1 MNNKLNYMN
10 WRFVII
16 AAVILACLVTIILKI
31 FSIQFF
37 ESNFLQNEGNKR
49 YVKYKDVVP
58 VRGTI
63 YDRNNFPLAVSV
75 INYDL
80 YALKG
85 FTKYQLL
92 NISEK
97 IELDIDPKIDAF
109 NKKTL
114 LKKNIPNEM
123 LVEIRN
129 SRFKNIEVEVRHSRH
144 YPLGDQIAPLI
155 GFYGKDGAQEGL
167 EKSYDTVLSGKK
179 GRQKFFKNAKQEIIS
194 KPIEVSRTIQG
205 NDIYLTIDS
214 TLQFYA
220 YKFLAEAIRSNN
232 AKSGTAIILNN
243 LDGEIL
249 AMASY
254 PSYNPNHPQ
263 RKIQKNRALV
273 DAYELG
279 SVLKPIVLSKALE
292 ENIVNIDQYID
303 IPKRLNLND
312 KIIVDSKQYEK
323 LTPAEI
329 ISYSSQIGASKIALE
344 LGYNDLKSNFFEFG
358 FTKPISINFPS
369 SAFGYMSIKDK
380 IIDKELASL
389 GYGYGLTVSP
399 FQLAS
404 AYSVFANNGIFKDF
418 KLLKDAEVHSR
429 RVISQSTASNILKA
443 LEMVTID
450 GTGKAANVNGF
461 SQGGKTGTAHQ
472 IKAGSGYAE
481 DLYRASFV
489 GITPL
494 NKQSLTIFV
503 SIDDPG
509 LNSYT
514 GGAVAAPVFAKI
526 AENTLNHLG
535 YFEDEWIWRNIRY
548 KNSWKY

>member
-1 MNNKLNYMN
+1 MNNKLNYLN
-10 WRFVII
+10 WRFILI
-16 AAVILACLVTIILKI
+16 AAVILACSITIIFKI

-49 YVKYKDVVP
+49 YVKYKDIVP

-85 FTKYQLL
+85 FTKSQLL
-92 NISEK
+92 NVSEK
-97 IELDIDPKIDAF
+97 IELDIDPKIEAF

-114 LKKNIPNEM
+114 LKKNVSNEM
-123 LVEIRN
+123 LLKIRN
-129 SRFKNIEVEVRHSRH
+129 SRFKNIEIEVRHSRH

-179 GRQKFFKNAKQEIIS
+179 GRQKYFKNAKQEIIS
-194 KPIEVSRTIQG
+194 KPIEVSKTIQG

-220 YKFLAEAIRSNN
+220 YKFLVEAIKSNN

-243 LDGEIL
+243 LDGEVL

-303 IPKRLNLND
+303 IPSRLNLND

-323 LTPAEI
+323 LTSAEI

-344 LGYNDLKSNFFEFG
+344 LGYKDLKSNFYEFG

-380 IIDKELASL
+380 IVDKELASL
-389 GYGYGLTVSP
+389 GYGYGLTISP

-472 IKAGSGYAE
+472 IRAGSGYAE

-494 NKQSLTIFV
+494 SKQSLTIFV

-514 GGAVAAPVFAKI
+514 GGSVAAPVFAKI
-526 AENTLNHLG
+526 AENSLNHLG
-535 YFEDEWIWRNIRY
+535 YFEDE
-548 KNSWKY
+548 

>member
-1 MNNKLNYMN
+1 MNNKLNYIN
-10 WRFVII
+10 WRFILI
-16 AAVILACLVTIILKI
+16 AAVILACSVTIIFKI
-31 FSIQFF
+31 LSIQFF

-63 YDRNNFPLAVSV
+63 YDRNNFPLAVSI

-85 FTKYQLL
+85 FTKSQLL

-97 IELDIDPKIDAF
+97 IELDIDPKIEAF

-114 LKKNIPNEM
+114 LKKNISNEM
-123 LVEIRN
+123 LLKIRN
-129 SRFKNIEVEVRHSRH
+129 SRFKNIEIEIRHSRH

-167 EKSYDTVLSGKK
+167 EKSYDRVLSGKK
-179 GRQKFFKNAKQEIIS
+179 GRQKYFKNAKQEIIS

-205 NDIYLTIDS
+205 SDIYLTIDS

-220 YKFLAEAIRSNN
+220 YKFLVEAIKSNN
-232 AKSGTAIILNN
+232 AKSGTAVILDN

-303 IPKRLNLND
+303 IPRRLNLND

-323 LTPAEI
+323 LTPVEI

-344 LGYNDLKSNFFEFG
+344 LGYKDLKSNFYEFG

-380 IIDKELASL
+380 IVDKELASL
-389 GYGYGLTVSP
+389 GYGYGLTISP

-472 IKAGSGYAE
+472 IRAGSGYAE

-494 NKQSLTIFV
+494 SKKSLTIFV

-509 LNSYT
+509 LNAYT
-514 GGAVAAPVFAKI
+514 GGLVAAPVFAKI
-526 AENTLNHLG
+526 AENSLNHLG
-535 YFEDEWIWRNIRY
+535 YFEDE
-548 KNSWKY
+548 

>member
-1 MNNKLNYMN
+1 MNNKLNYIN
-10 WRFVII
+10 WRFILI
-16 AAVILACLVTIILKI
+16 AAVILACSVTIIFKI
-31 FSIQFF
+31 LSIQFF

-58 VRGTI
+58 VRGSI

-85 FTKYQLL
+85 FTKSQLL

-97 IELDIDPKIDAF
+97 IELDIDPKIEAF

-114 LKKNIPNEM
+114 LKKNISNEM
-123 LVEIRN
+123 LLKIRN
-129 SRFKNIEVEVRHSRH
+129 SRFKNIEIEIRHSRH

-179 GRQKFFKNAKQEIIS
+179 GRQKYFKNAKQEIIS

-205 NDIYLTIDS
+205 SDIYLTIDS

-220 YKFLAEAIRSNN
+220 YKFLVEAIKSNN

-303 IPKRLNLND
+303 IPRRLNLND

-323 LTPAEI
+323 LTPVEI

-344 LGYNDLKSNFFEFG
+344 LGYKDLKSNFYEFG

-380 IIDKELASL
+380 IVDKELASL
-389 GYGYGLTVSP
+389 GYGYGLTISP

-461 SQGGKTGTAHQ
+461 SQGGKTGTTHQ
-472 IKAGSGYAE
+472 IRVGSGYAE
-481 DLYRASFV
+481 DSYRASFI

-494 NKQSLTIFV
+494 SEQSLTIFV

-509 LNSYT
+509 LNSYS
-514 GGAVAAPVFAKI
+514 GGSVAAPVFAKI
-526 AENTLNHLG
+526 AENSLNHLG
-535 YFEDEWIWRNIRY
+535 YFEDE
-548 KNSWKY
+548 

>member
-1 MNNKLNYMN
+1 MNNKLNYIN
-10 WRFVII
+10 WRFILI
-16 AAVILACLVTIILKI
+16 AAVILACLVTIIFKI

-85 FTKYQLL
+85 FTKSQLL

-97 IELDIDPKIDAF
+97 IELDIDPKIEAF
-109 NKKTL
+109 NKKIL
-114 LKKNIPNEM
+114 LKKNISNEM
-123 LVEIRN
+123 LLKIRN
-129 SRFKNIEVEVRHSRH
+129 SRFKNIEIEVRHSRH

-179 GRQKFFKNAKQEIIS
+179 GRQKYFKNAKQEIIS

-220 YKFLAEAIRSNN
+220 YKFLVEAIRSNN

-329 ISYSSQIGASKIALE
+329 ISYSSQIGASKIALK

-472 IKAGSGYAE
+472 IRAGSGYAE

-494 NKQSLTIFV
+494 NKKSLTIFV

-535 YFEDEWIWRNIRY
+535 YFEDE
-548 KNSWKY
+548 

>member
-1 MNNKLNYMN
+1 MNNKINYIN
-10 WRFVII
+10 WRFILI
-16 AAVILACLVTIILKI
+16 AAVISTCSLTIIFKI

-37 ESNFLQNEGNKR
+37 ESKFLQNEGTKR

-85 FTKYQLL
+85 FTKSQLL

-97 IELDIDPKIDAF
+97 IELDIDPKIEAF
-109 NKKTL
+109 DKKIL
-114 LKKNIPNEM
+114 LKKNISNEM
-123 LVEIRN
+123 LLKIRN
-129 SRFKNIEVEVRHSRH
+129 SRFKNIEIEVRHSRH

-179 GRQKFFKNAKQEIIS
+179 GRQKYFKNAKQEIIS
-194 KPIEVSRTIQG
+194 KPIELSRTIQG

-220 YKFLAEAIRSNN
+220 YKFLVEAIKSNN
-232 AKSGTAIILNN
+232 AKSGTAIILDN
-243 LDGEIL
+243 LDGEVL

-303 IPKRLNLND
+303 IPRRLNLND

-323 LTPAEI
+323 LTSAEI

-344 LGYNDLKSNFFEFG
+344 LGYNDLRSNFYEFG

-380 IIDKELASL
+380 IVDKELASL
-389 GYGYGLTVSP
+389 GYGYGLTISP

-472 IKAGSGYAE
+472 IRAGSGYAE

-494 NKQSLTIFV
+494 KKQSLTIFV

-535 YFEDEWIWRNIRY
+535 YFEDE
-548 KNSWKY
+548 

>member
-1 MNNKLNYMN
+1 MNNKLNYIN
-10 WRFVII
+10 WRFILI
-16 AAVILACLVTIILKI
+16 AAVILACSVTIIFKI
-31 FSIQFF
+31 LSIQFF

-49 YVKYKDVVP
+49 YVKYKDIVP

-63 YDRNNFPLAVSV
+63 YDRNNFPLAVSI

-85 FTKYQLL
+85 FTKSQLL

-97 IELDIDPKIDAF
+97 IELDIDPKIKAF

-114 LKKNIPNEM
+114 LKKNISNEM
-123 LVEIRN
+123 LLKIRD
-129 SRFKNIEVEVRHSRH
+129 SRFKNIEIEVRHSRH

-179 GRQKFFKNAKQEIIS
+179 GRQKYFKNAKQEIIS

-205 NDIYLTIDS
+205 SDIYLTIDS

-220 YKFLAEAIRSNN
+220 YKFLVEAIKSNN

-303 IPKRLNLND
+303 IPRRLNLND

-323 LTPAEI
+323 LTPVEI

-344 LGYNDLKSNFFEFG
+344 LGYKDLKSNFYEFG

-380 IIDKELASL
+380 IVDKELASL
-389 GYGYGLTVSP
+389 GYGYGLTISP

-472 IKAGSGYAE
+472 IRAGSGYAE

-494 NKQSLTIFV
+494 SKKSLTIFV

-514 GGAVAAPVFAKI
+514 GGSVAAPVFAKI
-526 AENTLNHLG
+526 AENSLNHLG
-535 YFEDEWIWRNIRY
+535 YFEDE
-548 KNSWKY
+548 

>member
-1 MNNKLNYMN
+1 MNNKINYIN

-16 AAVILACLVTIILKI
+16 AAVILACFVTIIFKI

-37 ESNFLQNEGNKR
+37 ESSFLQNEGNKR

-63 YDRNNFPLAVSV
+63 FDRNNFPLAVSV

-85 FTKYQLL
+85 FTKSQLL

-97 IELDIDPKIDAF
+97 IELDIDPKIDAL

-114 LKKNIPNEM
+114 LKKNISNEM
-123 LVEIRN
+123 LLEIRN

-205 NDIYLTIDS
+205 SDIYLTIDS

-220 YKFLAEAIRSNN
+220 YKFLAEAIISNN
-232 AKSGTAIILNN
+232 ARSGTAIILNN

-329 ISYSSQIGASKIALE
+329 ISYSSQIGASKIALK

-503 SIDDPG
+503 SIEDPG

-535 YFEDEWIWRNIRY
+535 YFVDE
-548 KNSWKY
+548 